1 MSGYRVPSVAMAP
14 FLNERKAIED
24 LTSLLKHIDDKGE
37 LKDLLEN
44 ESQLN
49 ELIADNEEVKRIQ
62 VQRETLMA
70 SNRSLAEYNLSQQ
83 PILEAKKNA
92 LFEAHR
98 NKAVIQEMYEEY
110 RKKLDAL
117 SSQYSPDTTLALL
130 QTSAAQAEEEAEK
143 IADKFLDGEIN
154 VEEFIQS
161 FQSQKTIHS
170 LRKIKS
176 EKLTELLRSRMSS
189 QYSYRL

>member
-1 MSGYRVPSVAMAP
+1 MSRYGAPSVAMAP

-154 VEEFIQS
+154 VEDFIQS

-176 EKLTELLRSRMSS
+176 EKLTEVLRSRMSS

>member
-1 MSGYRVPSVAMAP
+1 MSGYGAPSVAMAP

-154 VEEFIQS
+154 VEDFIQS

>member
-1 MSGYRVPSVAMAP
+1 MSGYGAPSVAMAP

-154 VEEFIQS
+154 VEDFIQS

-176 EKLTELLRSRMSS
+176 EKLTELFRSRMSS

>member
-1 MSGYRVPSVAMAP
+1 MAMAP